1 MTNGAH
7 HPITLATKITIVRLL
22 GVPVFVVLLLYY
34 LASIR
39 AGAPVEMYRQAALI
53 QFLLIASTDALDG
66 YLARKRGEVSR
77 LGTILDPIADKALML
92 SGLILLTKPSLP
104 ELAPHIPL
112 WFTSLVISRDV
123 FLIVGA
129 LLIHAFAR
137 DVHVKPHLTGKIA
150 TVLHVVVIAWVLA
163 QAAPAWFPW
172 MVLLAAAFTA
182 ASWAIY
188 LVAGLRQLEH
198 AHRTAADCPTPG
210 K

>member
-1 MTNGAH
+1 MSHT
-7 HPITLATKITIVRLL
+7 HPITLATKITILRLL
-22 GVPVFVVLLLYY
+22 GVPVFVVLVIYY

-39 AGAPVEMYRQAALI
+39 AGAPVEIYRQAALI
-53 QFLLIASTDALDG
+53 QFMLIAATDALDG

-77 LGTILDPIADKALML
+77 LGSILDPIADKALML

-104 ELAPHIPL
+104 ELTPHIPL
-112 WFTSLVISRDV
+112 WFTGLVISRDV
-123 FLIVGA
+123 FLIAGA

-137 DVHVKPHLTGKIA
+137 EVKVKPHFTGKIA
-150 TVLHVVVIAWVLA
+150 TLLHVVVIVWVLA
-163 QAAPAWFPW
+163 QAAPTWFPW

-188 LVAGLRQLEH
+188 LVDGLRQLEH
-198 AHRTAADCPTPG
+198 AHRIATECPTPG